1 MFLSPSFP
9 FRDVPAYAVFL
20 LVLLFVTRP
29 AYLAFRRKR
38 SGYGVVFNSVTGIPE
53 PLKGIFREIHSDLL
67 TSRYWRVMLRRVRNG
82 EIMDITPYD
91 RSKRFRNRKVY

>member
-1 MFLSPSFP
+1 MDLEENWIVAGTDDYFL
-9 FRDVPAYAVFL
+9 DEIYK
-20 LVLLFVTRP
+20 
-29 AYLAFRRKR
+29 Y
-38 SGYGVVFNSVTGIPE
+38 TGIPE